1 MKRTTI
7 LAAALLLSLAP
18 LAMANPVIMKE
29 AKVKNPSFTC
39 TSCHSK
45 LPGSKANLNE
55 EGLKWVKK

>member
-1 MKRTTI
+1 MKRSTI
-7 LAAALLLSLAP
+7 LVAAVLMALAP
-18 LAMANPVIMKE
+18 LAVANPAIMKD

-39 TSCHSK
+39 TSCHAK